1 MSTPLISEVNAPQG
15 RLRVSPQAGGD
26 ATPVLFLHADG
37 GTLHQWDAL
46 SSKTGTTHV
55 SVAFDRRGHGES
67 AMPRSGSF
75 RHEDAALDALAV
87 ADAAGFQDFVLVGHS
102 GGALTSV
109 ACAARAPQRVAALVL
124 IDPPPDPAVL
134 PPGSL
139 AQMIEGLRS
148 ERYKELVEQHYR
160 SIAGPDPVI
169 VERVL
174 ADLRATQRATVI
186 GSLVAMSEFDPKP
199 LLSRYN
205 GPRLSIVQPGNAQA
219 PGALHRLGGFD
230 SLSIPGT
237 GHWLQLNAP
246 DRVAEVIS
254 AFMSDHG
261 LGPREIIDRPVPLT
275 GS

>member
-1 MSTPLISEVNAPQG
+1 MTTPLITEVNAPQG
-15 RLRVSPQAGGD
+15 RLHVAPQAGGD

-37 GTLHQWDAL
+37 GNLRQWDAL
-46 SSKTGTTHV
+46 RSKTGTTHV
-55 SVAFDRRGHGES
+55 SIALDRRGHGES

-87 ADAAGFQDFVLVGHS
+87 ADAAGFHDFVLVGHS
-102 GGALTSV
+102 GGALSAV

-124 IDPPPDPAVL
+124 IDPPPDASVL
-134 PPGSL
+134 PAGSL
-139 AQMIEGLRS
+139 AQMIDGLRS
-148 ERYKELVEQHYR
+148 DRYQALIEEHYR

-169 VERVL
+169 VDRVL

-186 GSLVAMSEFDPKP
+186 GSLIAMAEFDPKP
-199 LLSRYN
+199 LLSRYG

-230 SLSIPGT
+230 CMGIPGT

-246 DRVAEVIS
+246 DRVAEVLS
-254 AFMSDHG
+254 TFMSDHG
-261 LGPREIIDRPVPLT
+261 LGPREIIDRPIPLT